1 MIPRQSSATER
12 AEHAVALK
20 RVKEVAV
27 SEVEALDVRAT
38 ARRSATVVVRL
49 IQLTGA
55 SLILAACTAS
65 TTPTASASAAV
76 PTSCGE
82 VSNLVP
88 NADFGGYGLARAG
101 PVWFSAFGRVVTGKA
116 VLADFAPG
124 HPTKVVIHPD
134 AGPHP
139 EVQVRGIE
147 CASGRTLHFCYN
159 QGDCGFTS
167 QPVPESEL
175 ERRGDAVVTIAEN
188 QHTDD
193 TGYMLFAR
201 PGKYMVWVRQGTLLL
216 GSVVFQ
222 VG

>member
-1 MIPRQSSATER
+1 MAFGNPLIT
-12 AEHAVALK
+12 L
-20 RVKEVAV
+20 
-27 SEVEALDVRAT
+27 
-38 ARRSATVVVRL
+38 TV
-49 IQLTGA
+49 A
-55 SLILAACTAS
+55 SLILAACSAS
-65 TTPTASASAAV
+65 TTPTPSASARV

-82 VSNLVP
+82 VSDLVP

-101 PVWFSAFGRVVTGKA
+101 PLWFSAFGRVVTGKA
-116 VLADFAPG
+116 VLAEFAPG

-139 EVQVRGIE
+139 EVQVYGIE

-167 QPVPESEL
+167 RPVPESEL
-175 ERRGDAVVTIAEN
+175 ERRGDAVVTIAED

-193 TGYMLFAR
+193 TGYMLFPR
-201 PGKYMVWVRQGTLLL
+201 QGKYMVSVQQGTHLL
-216 GSVVFQ
+216 GSVVLQ

>member
-1 MIPRQSSATER
+1 M
-12 AEHAVALK
+12 
-20 RVKEVAV
+20 
-27 SEVEALDVRAT
+27 
-38 ARRSATVVVRL
+38 
-49 IQLTGA
+49 A
-55 SLILAACTAS
+55 SLILAACSAS
-65 TTPTASASAAV
+65 TTPTPSASVGV

-82 VSNLVP
+82 VSDLVP

-101 PVWFSAFGRVVTGKA
+101 PLWFSAFGRVVSGKA

-139 EVQVRGIE
+139 EVQVHGIE

-159 QGDCGFTS
+159 QGDCGFAS

-175 ERRGDAVVTIAEN
+175 ERRGDAVVNITEN

-193 TGYMLFAR
+193 TGYMLFPR
-201 PGKYMVWVRQGTLLL
+201 PGKYMVSVQQGTHLL
-216 GSVVFQ
+216 GSVVLQ